1 MGGFHCYLSW
11 SQTDGFFM
19 KTTVLINTHSQKKK
33 KKSLQKYYKKK
44 ALENMAEMMQLLKR
58 QTNKPNREDSE

>member
-19 KTTVLINTHSQKKK
+19 KTTVLINTHSHQLR

-58 QTNKPNREDSE
+58 QANKPNREDSE